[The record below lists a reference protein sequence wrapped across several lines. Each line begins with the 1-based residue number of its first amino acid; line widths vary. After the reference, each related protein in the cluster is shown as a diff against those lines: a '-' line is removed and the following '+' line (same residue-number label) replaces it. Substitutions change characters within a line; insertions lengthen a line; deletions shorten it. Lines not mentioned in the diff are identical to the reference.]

1 MKKINNDIYVIA
13 KVINDMTQKSN
24 EIVDKSE
31 ELMNM

>member
-13 KVINDMTQKSN
+13 KVINDITQKSN

>member
-13 KVINDMTQKSN
+13 KVINDITQKSN
-24 EIVDKSE
+24 EIVGKSE

>member
-13 KVINDMTQKSN
+13 KVINDITQKSN

-31 ELMNM
+31 DLMNM